1 MERHRDDDRT
11 GQPGPITRRLDS
23 EFAGKDGTTLLEGS
37 RTEEEHPE
45 IDPQSPREQAT
56 KLKAEVSEGRG
67 PLEKAKRALEEID
80 RDVSGEYERREDPT
94 APGDDQPERR
104 R

>member
-37 RTEEEHPE
+37 RTEEEHPGQHRKHE
-45 IDPQSPREQAT
+45 LRKT
-56 KLKAEVSEGRG
+56 KS
-67 PLEKAKRALEEID
+67 
-80 RDVSGEYERREDPT
+80 
-94 APGDDQPERR
+94 
-104 R
+104 